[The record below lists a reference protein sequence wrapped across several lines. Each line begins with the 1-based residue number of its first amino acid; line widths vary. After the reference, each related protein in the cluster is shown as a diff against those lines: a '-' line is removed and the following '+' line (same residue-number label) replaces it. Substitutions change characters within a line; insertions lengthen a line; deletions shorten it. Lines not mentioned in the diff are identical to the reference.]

1 MNVYL
6 LQAGVDLAR
15 LEEVEQRLR
24 PALPGL
30 ARIESFEDI
39 TRRSKT
45 ALGARAYILIIAPS
59 TEPEYFSQLVTT
71 IGRYRGN
78 VFFILISGEISATNY
93 KQLVNDGNAD
103 WASEVDLPTDVLEII
118 ARVDAKPA
126 PANVAMNRPSV
137 LTFLPSAGGVG
148 NSTLAME
155 TAVLLAKRKAAKEA
169 KVCLI
174 DLDFQSSHVCD
185 YLDIEPKLMV
195 DEIIDAPDRLD
206 SALLDVFV
214 TRHSSGLDVLAPPR
228 GKFRD
233 RDLNVDLELGVEVLS
248 ALFDL
253 VAQRYAKIVIDLP
266 LARYPWTLPILAAS
280 TGIFVTGR
288 NTIPGLRQMAETV
301 AAIHEQIEVVA
312 KVRPV
317 VNNCEVNLFGRV
329 SRVDHV
335 ARVLGREAQ
344 PFFVRH
350 AKGAMDCVNAGA
362 PMSIAIPSDRTVKDI
377 RAIVKFCDELRPM
390 GAAATP

>member
-6 LQAGVDLAR
+6 LQAGVDPAR
-15 LEEVEQRLR
+15 LDEIEHRLA
-24 PALPGL
+24 PALPAL
-30 ARIESFEDI
+30 VRIQSFEDI
-39 TRRSKT
+39 ARRSKT
-45 ALGARAYILIIAPS
+45 ALGARAYVLIVAPS
-59 TEPEYFSQLVTT
+59 TEPEYFSKLVTT

-103 WASEVDLPTDVLEII
+103 WASEVDLPTDVMDII
-118 ARVDAKPA
+118 ARIDARPSSA
-126 PANVAMNRPSV
+126 ATALNRPTV

-155 TAVLLAKRKAAKEA
+155 TAVQLARRKTAKDA

-185 YLDIEPKLMV
+185 YLDIEPKLKV
-195 DEIIDAPDRLD
+195 EEIVDAPDRLD

-214 TRHSSGLDVLAPPR
+214 TRHSSGLDVMAAPR

-233 RDLNVDLELGVEVLS
+233 RDLNVDLELTVEVLS

-266 LARYPWTLPILAAS
+266 LARHPWTPPILAAT
-280 TGIFVTGR
+280 TGILVTGR
-288 NTIPGLRQMAETV
+288 NTIPGLRQIAETV
-301 AAIHEQIEVVA
+301 AAIHEQIEVSA

-317 VNNCEVNLFGRV
+317 VNNCEVGLFGRV
-329 SRVDHV
+329 SQVGHA
-335 ARVLGREAQ
+335 ARVLGREAE
-344 PFFVRH
+344 PLFVRH
-350 AKGAMDCVNAGA
+350 AKGAMDCINVGT

-377 RAIVKFCDELRPM
+377 RAIVKFCDELKP
-390 GAAATP
+390 ASAATA